1 MTAPA
6 LARQYVATLA
16 ARRMPLRDFA
26 RATLG
31 HQWRPAPHL
40 EPLYDLLERSERE
53 EVRAVVSMPP
63 GHAKTETVLLA
74 LAWRMA
80 RCPSDLHAYVSYSAA
95 ATRAKSLRCQEYAER
110 AGCVPHP
117 ALYSAGEWRNVAG
130 GGLLA
135 AGVGGRL
142 TGDRVTGLLVVDDP
156 YRGWQDAWSPTI
168 RARVARYYD
177 GTAYTRL
184 VPERSSILVIHTR
197 WTDSDL
203 AGQLARVV
211 VPDGRPMYEALVLRA
226 IDDAGRPLWPEGGY
240 TTERYGQI
248 RAQLDSENP
257 FLWSALYQQRPT
269 PPEGS
274 LFHAPA
280 RYHLHDLARI
290 EQGLRGQGRRIIG
303 VDLAA
308 SVRASAD
315 HTAAV
320 TLLASGSGPE
330 ARAWEVD
337 LARWKAEAP
346 EALARLR
353 ALQGQHGCPLAWE
366 MNGVGRPMAAVYRRD
381 YPGAHLVEVSRARD
395 KRVAAIATATA
406 WNAGRIAVPLA
417 PWAEAHVDRARAF
430 TGADGGDDDDLD
442 ALVNAWEAS
451 RAGGTASG
459 RVAI

>member
-1 MTAPA
+1 MTA
-6 LARQYVATLA
+6 LRRQFAATLA
-16 ARRMPLRDFA
+16 ARKLPLREFV
-26 RATLG
+26 RQRLG
-31 HQWRPAPHL
+31 HQWKPAPHL

-63 GHAKTETVLLA
+63 GHAKTETVLVA

-95 ATRAKSLRCQEYAER
+95 ATRAKSLRCQEYAEA
-110 AGCVPHP
+110 AGCVPHS

-177 GTAYTRL
+177 GVAYTRL
-184 VPERSSILVIHTR
+184 VPDRGSIIVIHTR

-203 AGQLARVV
+203 AGQLGRVV
-211 VPDGRPMYEALVLRA
+211 APDGRPMYETVILRA

-240 TTERYGQI
+240 TLRRYGEI
-248 RAQLDSENP
+248 RAQLDAENP

-280 RYHLHDLARI
+280 RYHLHDLPAI
-290 EQGLRGQGRRIIG
+290 ESALRGQGRRIIG

-320 TLLASGSGPE
+320 PLLVAGHG
-330 ARAWEVD
+330 ADTRAWELD
-337 LARWKAEAP
+337 LARWKVEAP
-346 EALARLR
+346 ESLSRLR
-353 ALQGQHGCPLAWE
+353 ALQGAHRCPLAWE
-366 MNGVGRPMAAVYRRD
+366 TNGVGRPMAQVYRRD
-381 YPGAHLVEVSRARD
+381 YAGAQLIEVTRARD
-395 KRVAAIATATA
+395 KKVAAIPCATA

-417 PWAEAHVDRARAF
+417 PWGEGHVDRARAF

-442 ALVNAWEAS
+442 ALVNGWEAS
-451 RAGGTASG
+451 RLGGTASG